1 MANPV
6 FVDAKI
12 RALSNDGDSAY
23 GFLVPRAWGRPIS
36 RSSKS
41 VINSAW
47 TLATSEHPWFA
58 SVTLAWLPRR
68 VPRLRFD
75 RRGRMKRG
83 GRKQM
88 RLTPPDQSKTV
99 TVSDG
104 TVATVRR
111 PRGGDVV
118 RAQEIAVGDNKFS
131 SPARCWSSLLA
142 SSGFFARQ
150 PKERRARMTEKDL

>member
-1 MANPV
+1 
-6 FVDAKI
+6 
-12 RALSNDGDSAY
+12 
-23 GFLVPRAWGRPIS
+23 
-36 RSSKS
+36 
-41 VINSAW
+41 
-47 TLATSEHPWFA
+47 
-58 SVTLAWLPRR
+58 
-68 VPRLRFD
+68 
-75 RRGRMKRG
+75 
-83 GRKQM
+83 M
-88 RLTPPDQSKTV
+88 RLTAPDQSKTV

-150 PKERRARMTEKDL
+150 ATEQTRENDRKGSLSGTGFQPERKNHTSEARPRA